1 MTTYDK
7 TKVIKLVVFKKTKQ
21 GKVKMFKIFK
31 ERTNYKYHLSFR
43 KLFL

>member
-21 GKVKMFKIFK
+21 GKLKMSK
-31 ERTNYKYHLSFR
+31 
-43 KLFL
+43 FLKNGQIISTI